1 MGYELGTVH
10 SDVLQF
16 QLDFFKNV
24 VMDDGFTFV
33 HVTWIRFSTKKHDE
47 FQTSQLLL
55 QFLFDLILQL

>member
-16 QLDFFKNV
+16 QLDFFKKKLL
-24 VMDDGFTFV
+24 
-33 HVTWIRFSTKKHDE
+33 WIVLHTCYLNEITKKHDE